1 MHTHAEFWFSCFVFF
16 SGQSSGAKENR
27 LLPFVSVE
35 DITNKK
41 KPEKKNINCGWFFI
55 QMITNGAILVGV
67 NVHCLNAGTWMLFYF
82 NINVCRDLPFV
93 IYHKQYVT
101 VYLKLHNLRLALGMN
116 IKTVRLCIKTGFR
129 LERFQ
134 SKQDLLYSWNTSVP
148 SCVWI
153 QKNFQGI
160 KKGGGVQC
168 NFW

>member
-1 MHTHAEFWFSCFVFF
+1 
-16 SGQSSGAKENR
+16 
-27 LLPFVSVE
+27 
-35 DITNKK
+35 
-41 KPEKKNINCGWFFI
+41 
-55 QMITNGAILVGV
+55 
-67 NVHCLNAGTWMLFYF
+67 MLFYF
-82 NINVCRDLPFV
+82 NINVCRDLPYV

-101 VYLKLHNLRLALGMN
+101 VYLKVHNLRLALGMN

-160 KKGGGVQC
+160 KKRGGGGGS
-168 NFW
+168 NAFFGSFTM